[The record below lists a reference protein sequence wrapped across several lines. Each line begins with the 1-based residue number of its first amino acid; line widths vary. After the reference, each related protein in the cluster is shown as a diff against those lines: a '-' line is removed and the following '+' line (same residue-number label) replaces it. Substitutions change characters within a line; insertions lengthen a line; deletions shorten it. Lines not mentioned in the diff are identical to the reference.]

1 MKVILDI
8 KDNKM
13 AFFMEMMSNLS
24 FVKKAT
30 PLSDEKAKL
39 IEEFTDAINELN
51 LTKTGQLQAKNA
63 EDLLDEL

>member
-8 KDNKM
+8 KDSKM

-30 PLSDEKAKL
+30 PLTDEKAKL
-39 IEEFTDAINELN
+39 LEEFTDAINELN
-51 LTKTGQLQAKNA
+51 LTKSGHLQAKNA